1 MSESRSATSNICKFG
16 STMIYD
22 FNFSKHPTTL
32 LLLYSEYKP
41 TPTSTF
47 LLQCNSIKP
56 RGFFSIPRKPYN
68 FVFCDCSNK
77 QWQEQEREDS
87 GVYTISVA
95 IEWEREQVG
104 VGTNERTSCRTFIW
118 SVTVGNSAPKA
129 EEFMSSQCRCTVVIC
144 NLRSS
149 HAALS

>member
-22 FNFSKHPTTL
+22 FYFSKHPTTL

-56 RGFFSIPRKPYN
+56 RGFFFLFPEN
-68 FVFCDCSNK
+68 L
-77 QWQEQEREDS
+77 
-87 GVYTISVA
+87 TISYSATVQ
-95 IEWEREQVG
+95 ISNGKNKNGRIVGYTQFPWRSSGRESKSESG
-104 VGTNERTSCRTFIW
+104 RTNGRR
-118 SVTVGNSAPKA
+118 
-129 EEFMSSQCRCTVVIC
+129 VVLLSGPLQLATAHRR
-144 NLRSS
+144 LRS
-149 HAALS
+149 L